1 MREKNEIRKYIETL
15 LTTNKIGSPGSLL
28 QVYVYITSP
37 KKATFHLVSIL
48 ISTMTTAFSSAM
60 VSFDIDVSVK
70 NRKKNPEFYG
80 YVKDTSLERTSTF
93 LLAAC
98 HNLSRTI
105 GTALLLAVS
114 GSTTFVIMGAEM
126 AFYIGFKVLMNDF
139 VLWIPGLEGTLKYI
153 FALLVH
159 VITKVLVD
167 FTGEC
172 KIFASVLNATS
183 PSHFF

>member
-1 MREKNEIRKYIETL
+1 M
-15 LTTNKIGSPGSLL
+15 
-28 QVYVYITSP
+28 YITSP
-37 KKATFHLVSIL
+37 KKTTFHLVSIL
-48 ISTMTTAFSSAM
+48 LSTLTTAFSSAM
-60 VSFDIDVSVK
+60 ISYDQDVSAA

-80 YVKDTSLERTSTF
+80 YVKDTNLARTSTF
-93 LLAAC
+93 VVMMLLAAF

-172 KIFASVLNATS
+172 KIFASVPHCDIPFALFLTQ
-183 PSHFF
+183 